1 VKPVSN
7 PPNPWL
13 STHVEYL
20 DDEPPPE
27 AALEIYE
34 EQARSIL
41 SENDSP
47 DLGFRWS
54 LNPYRGCF
62 HSCSYCVSSE
72 TPVLLADGRSRP
84 IRDLRVG
91 DLIVGTE
98 LRGRYRRFVA
108 TPVLAHWSTT
118 KPGYRIRLA
127 DGTELVASGDHRF
140 LTERGWKYVAPSPP
154 GSQRPY
160 LTTNNWLLGVGAM
173 PAAPE
178 HSNGYKQGYLCG
190 MVRGDALLKS
200 YEYDGRRREK
210 DRVHQFRLALIDL
223 EALARS
229 RRFLEEFEVSTHEF
243 EFQAAAGARKAL
255 RAIRTS
261 VGAHVGRIRELIE
274 WPAEPDDGWAKGF
287 LAGIFDAEGG
297 RSQHVL
303 RITNGDPVIIEW
315 ILRCARRFGF
325 DCVVETAKDRP
336 MHNVRIRG
344 GLGEHL
350 RFFHLTDPVITRK
363 RVIEGSALKCRADLR
378 IVSVEPLG
386 VDLPMYDITTGT
398 GDFIANGVISHNC
411 YARPSHQYLG
421 WGAGTDFDRKIVVK
435 TNAAALL
442 REAFMKKSWAGET
455 IMFSGITDCYQPVEA
470 SYGITRACLEVCEE
484 FSNPVGVITKSKVI
498 QRDVDLFGR
507 LARTARASVT
517 LSIPFARDDMARK
530 IEPYASP
537 PSRRFETLK
546 MMSDAGVRT
555 GIAIAP
561 VIPGLNDPD
570 IPELL
575 ERARAAGAT
584 HAFMTLLRLPL
595 EVRPVFQERIRE
607 TLLPERVRRIEHAVV
622 ELRGGTGK
630 MNEARFGDRFVGQGE
645 RWKAIEGL
653 FDLHYRRLGFGE
665 GDADDERPA
674 TTFRRPK
681 NQLDLF

>member
-1 VKPVSN
+1 MFNGWVKPVSN

-20 DDEPPPE
+20 DEEPPPL

-34 EQARSIL
+34 EEAKSIL

-62 HSCSYCVSSE
+62 HSCAYCSWGGTAV
-72 TPVLLADGRSRP
+72 TMADGSVRA
-84 IRDLRVG
+84 IRDLRAG
-91 DLIVGTE
+91 ERILGTE
-98 LRGRYRRFVA
+98 DDRLVVTEVR
-108 TPVLAHWSTT
+108 AHWSTR
-118 KPGYRIRLA
+118 KRAVRVRLS
-127 DGTELVASGDHRF
+127 GGGELVTSADHRF
-140 LTERGWKYVAPSPP
+140 LTDGGWK
-154 GSQRPY
+154 
-160 LTTNNWLLGVGAM
+160 
-173 PAAPE
+173 
-178 HSNGYKQGYLCG
+178 
-190 MVRGDALLKS
+190 
-200 YEYDGRRREK
+200 
-210 DRVHQFRLALIDL
+210 
-223 EALARS
+223 
-229 RRFLEEFEVSTHEF
+229 
-243 EFQAAAGARKAL
+243 
-255 RAIRTS
+255 
-261 VGAHVGRIRELIE
+261 HVG
-274 WPAEPDDGWAKGF
+274 DD
-287 LAGIFDAEGG
+287 LSTSD
-297 RSQHVL
+297 RL
-303 RITNGDPVIIEW
+303 RGPNQD
-315 ILRCARRFGF
+315 RR
-325 DCVVETAKDRP
+325 VTA
-336 MHNVRIRG
+336 I
-344 GLGEHL
+344 
-350 RFFHLTDPVITRK
+350 
-363 RVIEGSALKCRADLR
+363 
-378 IVSVEPLG
+378 EPLG

-442 REAFMKKSWAGET
+442 REALMKKSWAGET

-484 FSNPVGVITKSKVI
+484 FANPVGVITKSKVI

-507 LARTARASVT
+507 LARKTRTSAT
-517 LSIPFARDDMARK
+517 LSIPFARDEMARK
-530 IEPYASP
+530 IEPFASP

-546 MMSDAGVRT
+546 MLSDAGVRT

-575 ERARAAGAT
+575 ERAREVGAT

-607 TLLPERVRRIEHAVV
+607 TLTPERVRRIEHAVV
-622 ELRGGTGK
+622 ELRGGGIGRSPDGSRK
-630 MNEARFGDRFVGQGE
+630 MNESRFFDRFVGQGE
-645 RWKAIEGL
+645 RWKAIEAL
-653 FDLHYRRLGFGE
+653 FDIHYRRLGFDD
-665 GDADDERPA
+665 GDDAPQP